1 MRKDVATQSSLTEQL
16 LHFPADHRLRF
27 LLNLPAVSGKLT
39 SLFTDDDLL
48 SHKMIFIYMMMTFL
62 APVILATEILACN
75 ITQCDREC
83 QCYGATGEPLIF
95 YLPVHTK
102 ITLTKNKEVFFKC
115 GDNTCTKTILN
126 YNKSCELAINGT
138 LTCEHTKKNDSGVY
152 ELQLHGNDGKFIK
165 TININLQIIAP
176 VSQPAMFQKCL
187 SPGQRTVSCSAEGEH
202 THFSFSLD
210 NNPLLHTKPT
220 SENNGSVTI
229 SLNGQLQGNLECKV
243 QNKVS
248 SKQII
253 VHLSSC
259 EETRFPAVIV
269 LASATVLLLLLV
281 LFLGIELFKVK
292 IRRSPTTITE
302 GDAEEEIV
310 YSDVRVNQAAR
321 KRDG

>member
-62 APVILATEILACN
+62 APVILAT
-75 ITQCDREC
+75 
-83 QCYGATGEPLIF
+83 
-95 YLPVHTK
+95 
-102 ITLTKNKEVFFKC
+102 
-115 GDNTCTKTILN
+115 
-126 YNKSCELAINGT
+126 
-138 LTCEHTKKNDSGVY
+138 
-152 ELQLHGNDGKFIK
+152 
-165 TININLQIIAP
+165 AP

>member
-1 MRKDVATQSSLTEQL
+1 
-16 LHFPADHRLRF
+16 
-27 LLNLPAVSGKLT
+27 
-39 SLFTDDDLL
+39 
-48 SHKMIFIYMMMTFL
+48 MIFIYMMMTFL
-62 APVILATEILACN
+62 APVILATEILACD
-75 ITQCDREC
+75 ITQCDDEC
-83 QCYGATGEPLIF
+83 QCYGTTGEPLIF
-95 YLPVHTK
+95 YLPVHEQIK
-102 ITLTKNKEVFFKC
+102 LKKNKTTLFKC
-115 GDNTCTKTILN
+115 VNACKEENSN
-126 YNKSCELAINGT
+126 YIKSCKFVINGT
-138 LTCEHTKKNDSGVY
+138 LKCEHTTENDSGVY
-152 ELQLHGNDGKFIK
+152 QLELYDQKGKNIK
-165 TININLQIIAP
+165 QVNINLQIIAP
-176 VSQPAMFQKCL
+176 VSQPAMFQKCW
-187 SPGQRTVSCSAEGEH
+187 SPEQRTVSCSAEGEH

-281 LFLGIELFKVK
+281 LFLGIKLFKVK
-292 IRRSPTTITE
+292 IRRSPTTTTE

-310 YSDVRVNQAAR
+310 YSDVRVIRDAR